1 MFQYLSSLAKCHR
14 GNCREVTVLTEV
26 SLTVT
31 LLMLAAVGCKT
42 QDGPPPPPPPPPAV
56 EVATATTRQI
66 IDYREFTGRTSAMES
81 VEIRAR
87 VSGYLLRSPR
97 SKPKKN
103 AADSPSPDDRENADW
118 QITAKEGE
126 LVKKGAPLF
135 LIDRKPYQLALDQ
148 SLGSLKASQ
157 ARLTQATQDL
167 SRSRELLGRDAT
179 SEAEYDQAVAAVAEL
194 RGQIENLKATAERN
208 LLDLTYTQVESPID
222 GLLGSTMVTEGNLV
236 VADTTVL
243 TTVVST
249 DPIYVDFN
257 VDEQSV
263 LDYRKRIAAGE
274 VKSARDV
281 NIPIRMG
288 LANEEGYP
296 HEGTIDFVDNRTD
309 PNTGNTRIRGVF
321 ENSTGILSPGLFSRV
336 QTPFTQ
342 AHEAILIPS
351 PAIAMDQQGRYV
363 MVVGSENE
371 VSRRSVTLGQIIEDK
386 TVVTEGLQAGEQVII
401 SGLQK
406 VRPGVTVTIKDPQPQ
421 PKMTE
426 DMPSTN
432 SDAPQAS
439 EHTDD
444 AAQQSGESI

>member
-1 MFQYLSSLAKCHR
+1 MFQYLSSLAKRHR

-103 AADSPSPDDRENADW
+103 AADSPSPDDREDADW

-222 GLLGSTMVTEGNLV
+222 GLLG
-236 VADTTVL
+236 
-243 TTVVST
+243 
-249 DPIYVDFN
+249 
-257 VDEQSV
+257 
-263 LDYRKRIAAGE
+263 
-274 VKSARDV
+274 
-281 NIPIRMG
+281 
-288 LANEEGYP
+288 
-296 HEGTIDFVDNRTD
+296 
-309 PNTGNTRIRGVF
+309 
-321 ENSTGILSPGLFSRV
+321 
-336 QTPFTQ
+336 
-342 AHEAILIPS
+342 
-351 PAIAMDQQGRYV
+351 
-363 MVVGSENE
+363 
-371 VSRRSVTLGQIIEDK
+371 
-386 TVVTEGLQAGEQVII
+386 
-401 SGLQK
+401 
-406 VRPGVTVTIKDPQPQ
+406 
-421 PKMTE
+421 
-426 DMPSTN
+426 
-432 SDAPQAS
+432 
-439 EHTDD
+439 
-444 AAQQSGESI
+444 